1 MSGFSE
7 EYIQEKLTKVDLVD
21 LLSYYFFIIYCNQRG
36 GGITLRKIHNL
47 ASSLEAIFLH
57 VNFKICI
64 VVHGF
69 F

>member
-36 GGITLRKIHNL
+36 GALLSGKYIT
-47 ASSLEAIFLH
+47 
-57 VNFKICI
+57 
-64 VVHGF
+64 
-69 F
+69 